1 MPTAISIKTE
11 GSRTYLEG
19 VQPLDWGTGE
29 NCEFASALTR
39 TLDCV
44 GDDVPYHYVVGVTG
58 VAFRFTMGPE
68 LWNPGFYGFEGVSPD
83 VHDLIRRAFSAV
95 GYDYHWYP
103 QGDRAADLQ
112 RITDSIRR
120 GVTVM
125 LKGCVVDASDWVVIT
140 GYEEP
145 GDVLLGSSPYGGGDR
160 FEGYDRI
167 AEWHAPTRGYIILGA
182 KCERPAAATI
192 YTEALRLAV
201 DLVRAPQAAD
211 GYTGL
216 RGYEVLASALREEE
230 FHDDTERKEGTL
242 WFRYLCLLCYH
253 MMLDDHRSAAPF
265 LRDAAA
271 ALPACGSELLR
282 AADCYERSCGVRD
295 QLEAIMKGDF
305 SLDAQKRLLDPEV
318 RDEYART
325 ILQIRDSDAQAVSH
339 IEQALSGTSVRLW
352 DPRANGRATEPR
364 SPVG

>member
-1 MPTAISIKTE
+1 MPTPISLKSE
-11 GSRTYLEG
+11 GNRTYLEG
-19 VQPLDWGTGE
+19 VRPLDWGTGE

-44 GDDVPYHYVVGVTG
+44 GEDVPYHYVLGVTG

-83 VHDLIRRAFSAV
+83 VHDLMRRAFRAV
-95 GYDYHWYP
+95 GYGYHWYP
-103 QGDRAADLQ
+103 QGDQAWDLQ

-125 LKGCVVDASDWVVIT
+125 LKGCVVDASDWVVIS

-160 FEGYDRI
+160 FQGYDVI
-167 AEWHAPTRGYIILGA
+167 PEWHAKTREYIILGD
-182 KCERPAAATI
+182 KGERPPAATI

-201 DLVRAPQAAD
+201 ELVRTPQVAD

-216 RGYEVLASALREEE
+216 RGYDVLAATVREEE
-230 FHDDTERKEGTL
+230 FHDDTDRHEGTL

-253 MMLDDHRSAAPF
+253 MMLDDHRSAPPF

-271 ALPACGSELLR
+271 ALPACGGQLSE
-282 AADCYERSCGVRD
+282 AAACYERSCEVRD
-295 QLEAIMKGDF
+295 HLDRLLPIDF
-305 SLDAQKRLLDPEV
+305 SRDAQRRLLNPEV
-318 RDEYART
+318 REEYART
-325 ILQIRDSDAQAVSH
+325 ILRIRDSDARAIAHVA
-339 IEQALSGTSVRLW
+339 QALEGI
-352 DPRANGRATEPR
+352 A
-364 SPVG
+364 